1 MTKLLTLVLLANTL
15 LPPYPVPDPFT
26 RREAQTTLADTLRH
40 AGQTRLYSVHL
51 PPAYSKTTSQLALII
66 ALHGGGGSGQ
76 QFEKQSGLSNK
87 ADQEGFIVVYPD
99 GRQNPGI
106 LGLRTWNAGACCGQI
121 ASGNQ
126 TDDVGFISKLID
138 KLSASYRI
146 DPKRVYA
153 TGHSNGAMLCYRL
166 ACELPDK
173 LAAIAANS
181 GTMQLT
187 TACQPNRVMPILHVH
202 SRLDRNVPHDGG
214 IGSRSINRQWN
225 PSADS
230 TLSVFAKL
238 ANCQTEKQLVRTT
251 VTYSVYQWPNCD
263 SRTSIQ
269 YYLTNDGGHSWPG
282 GVKAVRRLGDL
293 PSDAFANNDLIW
305 AFFKAHSMP

>member
-1 MTKLLTLVLLANTL
+1 MLLSLTLIAHTL
-15 LPPYPVPDPFT
+15 LCHSPTTGSFT
-26 RREAQTTLADTLRH
+26 NQHVQSTNADTLRH
-40 AGQTRLYSVHL
+40 DGQTRIYSVHV
-51 PPAYSKTTSQLALII
+51 PPSYTTQREPLALVI

-76 QFEKQSGLSNK
+76 QFEKQSGLSEK
-87 ADQEGFIVVYPD
+87 ADKEGFIVVYPD
-99 GRQNPGI
+99 GQQNPGI
-106 LGLRTWNAGACCGQI
+106 LRLRTWNAGACCGQV
-121 ASGNQ
+121 ASTKQ
-126 TDDVGFISKLID
+126 TDDVGFIRKLID
-138 KLSASYRI
+138 KLSVAYRI
-146 DPKRVYA
+146 DSKRVYA

-187 TACQPNRVMPILHVH
+187 TACQPNRVMPVLHIH
-202 SRLDRNVPHDGG
+202 SKLDRNVPYDGG
-214 IGSRSINRQWN
+214 VGSRSINRQWN

-238 ANCQTEKQLVRTT
+238 ARCSTEKQIVRTT
-251 VTYSVYQWPNCD
+251 ATYTAYQWSGCNGG
-263 SRTSIQ
+263 TTIE

-282 GVKAVRRLGDL
+282 GVKAVRRLGDP

-305 AFFKAHSMP
+305 DFFKVHPMP